1 MAWYIAFLT
10 LQRHLHREV
19 FLQWC
24 ILSHCVHA
32 PLYSFSC
39 RVYAEIINLIVKEIF
54 TLMMNVFE
62 LLSLFRF
69 GVAVTVAGHCGR
81 GLCGYPGIQPSCF
94 ASSLAKWYH
103 QRLARN
109 TTVWKSSCGK
119 PTFSQDKSL
128 LQVLFYIHSWCY
140 LTIVYYCVHLFTW
153 MHLCLWLPW
162 K

>member
-1 MAWYIAFLT
+1 M
-10 LQRHLHREV
+10 